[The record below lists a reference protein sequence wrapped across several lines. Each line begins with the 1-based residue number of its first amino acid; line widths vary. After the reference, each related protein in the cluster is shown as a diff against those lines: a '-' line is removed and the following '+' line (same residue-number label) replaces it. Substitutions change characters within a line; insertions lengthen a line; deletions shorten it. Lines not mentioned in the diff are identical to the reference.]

1 MRIDVITGFPEI
13 LKGPFTESII
23 SRACSSGKAEIVVHD
38 LRDYAHD
45 KHRTIDDTP
54 YGGGAGMILKAQPI
68 FECCELLFAER
79 QYDDVILTTP
89 RGDSYTQETANR
101 FSLAKNLLIICGHY
115 KGVDQRVCDALVT
128 REISIGDYV
137 TTGGEVAAIVLV
149 DTIVRLIPGSIGD
162 GESLLSDSFMEDRLD
177 CAYYTKPAEFRGLAV
192 PEELLSGNHEKIETW
207 RRNDSLQKTSVRRPD
222 LLARQ
227 TERSSAI

>member
-1 MRIDVITGFPEI
+1 MRIDIVTGFPDI
-13 LKGPFTESII
+13 FQGPLTESVI
-23 SRACSSGKAEIVVHD
+23 SRACASGKAEIVIHW

-68 FECCELLFAER
+68 FECCDRLLAER
-79 QYDDVILTTP
+79 MYDDVILTTP
-89 RGDSYTQETANR
+89 QGERYTQETANR
-101 FSLAKNLLIICGHY
+101 FSLAENLLIICGHY

-128 REISIGDYV
+128 KEISIGDYV

-162 GESLLSDSFMEDRLD
+162 GESLLNDSFMEDRLD
-177 CAYYTKPAEFRGLAV
+177 CAYYTKPAEYRGLAV

-207 RRNDSLQKTSVRRPD
+207 RRNDALQKTSARRPD

-227 TERSSAI
+227 SERSSAL